1 MTSADFTGRHVL
13 VIGQRLA
20 PLAQEALG
28 EARFE
33 VAAGDRLDVLDAQ
46 QAAVDLV
53 LIDAEAADAV
63 ELAVAI
69 ASLSARPNPPAVLLA
84 GAHLPTSLVRALMKL
99 PRSDVIEAPFTSA
112 DLARAAG
119 ALLAVA
125 APVAAPPPP
134 THDVDARCW
143 TVVGSVGGC
152 GATTIAVELATA
164 LSNRAGPGERVAL
177 VDLNLAD
184 GATAA
189 YLGAAANMMLAEASA
204 SPERIDAA
212 LLDVF
217 ATKIGESL
225 DLLAQTRDP
234 KAFAKVTQTSVCRLL
249 EMAAKVYDW
258 IVIDLPRHHQPWT
271 LDVLAGSDEVLV
283 VSELT
288 VPALL
293 SARAL
298 ASEVENELTGGAQ
311 PRIILNRLASRV
323 FGPAPSLSEAEKA
336 LQRKADGGI
345 TSDWEAA
352 AASVNLGGSIS
363 HHRPRSKIVR
373 DINILV
379 DRLTQAVEVQR
390 GQVQRGARG

>member
-1 MTSADFTGRHVL
+1 MSEVNFDGRHVL

-20 PLAQEALG
+20 PVAHEALG
-28 EARFE
+28 AARFE
-33 VAAGDRLDVLDAQ
+33 VAAADRLELLIATPS
-46 QAAVDLV
+46 AVELV
-53 LIDAEAADAV
+53 LIDAEAADPAA
-63 ELAVAI
+63 LVAAI
-69 ASLSARPNPPAVLLA
+69 NAMAARPRPPAVMLA
-84 GAHLPTSLVRALMKL
+84 GAHLPASLVRALMKL
-99 PRSDVIEAPFTSA
+99 PRSDVIEAPFTSN
-112 DLARAAG
+112 DLGRAAS
-119 ALLAVA
+119 ALMADAPAASQAVNA
-125 APVAAPPPP
+125 N
-134 THDVDARCW
+134 ARCW

-164 LSNRAGPGERVAL
+164 LARRAPDRRVAL
-177 VDLNLAD
+177 VDLNLVD
-184 GATAA
+184 GAAAA
-189 YLGAAANMMLAEASA
+189 YLGSTPTMLLAEASG

-212 LLDVF
+212 LLAAF
-217 ATKIGESL
+217 AMRVGEGL
-225 DLLAQTRDP
+225 DLLAAPRDA
-234 KAFAKVTQTSVCRLL
+234 KAFERVSQTTVCRML
-249 EMAAKVYDW
+249 EVACQVYDW

-293 SARAL
+293 AARSL
-298 ASEVENELTGGAQ
+298 AAEIEAEMPEGPA

-373 DINILV
+373 DIAVLV
-379 DRLTQAVEVQR
+379 DRLTAPAEAGR
-390 GQVQRGARG
+390 RRA